1 MIIKKTRDLK
11 IFNFI
16 VKEYH
21 INEEL
26 KRLKRKKIK
35 RTFIKGSTVA
45 KMLFLSTFVREKSF
59 NQLEEKIHKRK
70 KYRNIFRKNEIIPK
84 MHGFRDV
91 IKEIDIKE
99 IKRIN
104 RNVIQKAKDNKT
116 YRKGT
121 IDNLVVVGIDGT
133 EIFGSYK
140 KKWNNCYKTTIK
152 VQEYKNNKKEEIEK
166 EYYKQ
171 LDIFARIV
179 GKRPGLILG
188 YETVTCNGLEGK
200 QEYEPNV
207 AIKLVKNLKKYYGR
221 GIDVIVGDAIYLNEK
236 FMLEI
241 KNEGYQAVIRLK
253 ENNKKLLED
262 AEGLYKL
269 KNPEKIEGIKNK
281 EINCWSEILEY
292 KSMKLKVVKFKEKYK
307 KGKEIKED
315 TIYVV
320 STDLNMANSTMNKII
335 HARWDI
341 ENEGFNELKNQ
352 CNMKHCYMADEN
364 AIHVIL
370 QMMILS
376 YNLWEL
382 YIYGHLHNF
391 EDMKITKFGY
401 IERIAEAIN
410 EASYKEL
417 IIFSSA

>member
-1 MIIKKTRDLK
+1 M
-11 IFNFI
+11 
-16 VKEYH
+16 
-21 INEEL
+21 
-26 KRLKRKKIK
+26 
-35 RTFIKGSTVA
+35 
-45 KMLFLSTFVREKSF
+45 
-59 NQLEEKIHKRK
+59 
-70 KYRNIFRKNEIIPK
+70 
-84 MHGFRDV
+84 
-91 IKEIDIKE
+91 
-99 IKRIN
+99 
-104 RNVIQKAKDNKT
+104 NK
-116 YRKGT
+116 
-121 IDNLVVVGIDGT
+121 
-133 EIFGSYK
+133 
-140 KKWNNCYKTTIK
+140 
-152 VQEYKNNKKEEIEK
+152 
-166 EYYKQ
+166 
-171 LDIFARIV
+171 
-179 GKRPGLILG
+179 
-188 YETVTCNGLEGK
+188 
-200 QEYEPNV
+200 
-207 AIKLVKNLKKYYGR
+207 
-221 GIDVIVGDAIYLNEK
+221 K

-281 EINCWSEILEY
+281 EI
-292 KSMKLKVVKFKEKYK
+292 
-307 KGKEIKED
+307 KED

-335 HARWDI
+335 HARGDI

-364 AIHVIL
+364 AIHVVL
-370 QMMILS
+370 QIMILS

-382 YIYGHLHNF
+382 YIYGHLYNF